1 MLRSGRLVEMEVIV
15 YGFGQ
20 SSTNAAYFYQIIDT
34 CGNDT
39 LEPTELAQQFPALF
53 RTKAGN
59 ALER

>member
-1 MLRSGRLVEMEVIV
+1 MEIIV

-20 SSTNAAYFYQIIDT
+20 GSANAAYFYQIIDT

-39 LEPTELAQQFPALF
+39 LEPTELAQKLAALF